1 MIPTPRVL
9 LLLPTHTYKAADF
22 LEAAVR
28 LGVEAV
34 VGSERRQ
41 ALEGT
46 APAGGT
52 LTLTL
57 ADPEVAAAEIAAFAQ
72 KRPLLAVVPTDD
84 RTAVVAAMAAARL
97 GLRHNPPGAAM
108 AARRKDLLREQLL
121 GARVR
126 TPAYRVVLIR
136 PSPSDA
142 GLASEAQGQRYP
154 CVLKPLA
161 LQASRGVIR
170 ADDPPQFIA
179 AFRRIEALLQRPDV
193 MERTSDEERAGILVE
208 VFVPGIEVALEGIL
222 SDGRLR
228 TLAIFDKPD
237 PLDGPYFEETIYVTP
252 SRLAHADQ
260 DAVIAAVVA
269 GAKALGLVEGPVH
282 AELRLARGQK
292 PWVIELAARS
302 IGGLCARVLRFGVGV
317 SLEEVILAQALGRG
331 IDAFGLETRA
341 AGVMMLPI
349 PHGGILHAVD
359 GVDAARAVPGIEA
372 VIITAT
378 VGQPLEA
385 LPEGGSYL
393 GFAFARG
400 DTPAAVEAALRQA
413 QARMHVTIDPDGAP
427 DRGAEP

>member
-1 MIPTPRVL
+1 MSETPRVL

-22 LEAAVR
+22 LEAAAR

-41 ALEGT
+41 ALEGV

-57 ADPEVAAAEIAAFAQ
+57 EDPAVAAAEIAAFARQ
-72 KRPLLAVVPTDD
+72 RPLLAVVPTDD
-84 RTAVVAAMAAARL
+84 RTAVVAAVGAARL
-97 GLRHNPPGAAM
+97 GLRHNPPEAAR
-108 AARRKDLLREQLL
+108 AARRKDLLRERLL
-121 GARVR
+121 AAGVR
-126 TPAYRVVLIR
+126 TPAHRVVTIR

-142 GLASEAQGQRYP
+142 ALAAEATGQRYP

-170 ADDPPQFIA
+170 ADDPPRFAA
-179 AFRRIEALLQRPDV
+179 AFRRIEALLRRSDV
-193 MERTSDEERAGILVE
+193 MGRASEEERAGILIE
-208 VFVPGIEVALEGIL
+208 PFVPGIEVALEGIL

-228 TLAIFDKPD
+228 TLAVFDKPD
-237 PLDGPYFEETIYVTP
+237 PLDGPFFEETIYVTP
-252 SRLAHADQ
+252 SRLARADQ
-260 DAVIAAVVA
+260 SAVIAAVAA
-269 GAKALGLVEGPVH
+269 GAEALGLVEGPVH

-317 SLEEVILAQALGRG
+317 SLEEVILTHALGRG
-331 IDAFGLETRA
+331 IDDFGREGRA

-349 PHGGILHAVD
+349 PRGGTLRAVD
-359 GVDAARAVPGIEA
+359 GLDEARAVPGIEA
-372 VIITAT
+372 VDVTAT
-378 VGQPLEA
+378 LGQPVEA

-400 DTPAAVEAALRQA
+400 DTPAEVEAALRKA
-413 QARMHVTIDPDGAP
+413 HALLHVTI
-427 DRGAEP
+427 E